1 MNTRKQMKLKR
12 VCSFGLILI
21 ILQMMIIHV
30 ENAYQKRNDINY
42 NEENKVI
49 PYKTVYGLS
58 NKCTK
63 NSDHRIID
71 ENYRT
76 CQLNAI
82 KKWNIALADYYTE
95 TVNFCCFVY
104 EVLECETK
112 VLYQCDQEY
121 SDRNEK
127 ETRRL
132 FDKSCQR
139 IMSNNA
145 CKKAVDEGSTEIW
158 KYVLYVIGAAI
169 TTAIS
174 IYACVKGYK
183 RLTITPEKKA
193 MELYKQEK
201 INQLYEAESIRNVYD
216 KQVNNLDKK
225 WYRNTSKQIKGDS
238 NLESMTEVE
247 TEKKG
252 FWKNVGEMFKKPW
265 EKMKEARIKNKLKSG
280 IDKEA
285 KNKNFWD
292 DFENDPSKYY
302 SELSTEKVETKEKTV
317 DAVMEKGRRN
327 ELIQTEARLQYE
339 DIEKDNQVRLTEDKK
354 YFENLAKMEQTDQ
367 TSVAERELTRLMNP
381 RQKIENVK
389 SDSLLSKVIV
399 SLNQEQ
405 VDVHHKMLRTRNF
418 GEFETM
424 NQLDNWM
431 KKLEETRTSMRN
443 ERRNDFSA
451 LLGSNLTIPDLNK
464 GLAKTSEKSFE
475 SSELNLNQ
483 VDKNNGSLKTTQLK
497 NINSNEEKTNII
509 TDADVKT
516 SEKPEQTSTSA
527 VIAQKFQHSQPINQK
542 TEKIYV
548 EQETAS
554 SSVIDEG
561 QDSEAIQ
568 VRNYTETTKK
578 VLENVE
584 FQNESK
590 LKGSTSQKLDT
601 ISTNPEIADPVTE
614 EKYATTN
621 KHGQLLTPEVEITSD
636 SGKQGT
642 TEKQLQSTVSESKSK
657 IPEEIP
663 SANRFETD
671 STTSA
676 QSSTKISE
684 SAKPSLKS
692 AQIEQVM
699 TETIDISSDVGQ
711 GSKSSLTRKLTKTIK
726 KTVKNPESQNESK
739 LEELKKDSISKKL
752 EMDLGLEQETQGRN
766 SQSAVSDSKSKI
778 PVANSSAKS
787 STKISESAKPS
798 SKSAQTEQVMTET
811 IDISSD
817 VGQGSKSSLTR
828 TLTKTIKKTVK
839 NPESQN
845 ESKLEELKKD
855 SISKKLEMDLG
866 LEQETQGRNSQS
878 AVSDSKSKIPVAN
891 SSAKSS
897 TKISESAKPS
907 LKSAPKVK
915 STLDLMKQ
923 EAKGTELRSD
933 SGLKSE
939 IPTANLITKNVE
951 PIDKDAKLEQVIT
964 EAIDISSDVGEGSKS
979 SLARKLTKTIKKFVK
994 NPESQNEY
1002 KPEEPKAD
1010 SISKKLEMDLG
1021 LEQETHAR
1029 KSQSEVRDS
1038 KSKIPVAIPS
1048 AKSSEIDKLK
1058 SKTPIAISSAKSSE
1072 IGKLKSKIPMAIP
1085 SAKSSEIGE
1094 IKSKTPTPAASTKRT
1109 SVGQLMSRTFTPVT
1123 STKNTTVS
1131 QLKSKTPT
1139 TISSTKNTTESVEVR
1154 NTPVTSKKEQRTT
1167 VSQLKS
1173 KTPTTIPSTKNTTVS
1188 QLKSKTPTTIPS
1200 TKNTT
1205 VSQLKSRT
1213 FTPVTSTKRDK
1224 IDSEKPILP
1233 ETVEEKI
1240 KRLKEKY
1247 LRLISSL
1254 PIEMID
1260 EKSDFFT
1267 GQRSTGNP
1275 ESSEIG
1281 EIKSKTPTPAAS
1293 TKRTSVGQ
1301 LMSRTFTPVT
1311 STKIDK
1317 IETTEEKIKRL
1328 KETYLRLIERLPIEM
1343 IDEKSEFFTGQRSTG
1358 NSESLIL
1365 ENKTESSQEI
1375 KLQSQNQTQ
1384 SSTSSSNTSTIST
1397 ELNRTGRS
1405 IKQIISTTATQTNL
1419 PFPDLIQ

>member
-1 MNTRKQMKLKR
+1 
-12 VCSFGLILI
+12 
-21 ILQMMIIHV
+21 
-30 ENAYQKRNDINY
+30 
-42 NEENKVI
+42 
-49 PYKTVYGLS
+49 
-58 NKCTK
+58 
-63 NSDHRIID
+63 
-71 ENYRT
+71 
-76 CQLNAI
+76 
-82 KKWNIALADYYTE
+82 
-95 TVNFCCFVY
+95 
-104 EVLECETK
+104 
-112 VLYQCDQEY
+112 
-121 SDRNEK
+121 
-127 ETRRL
+127 
-132 FDKSCQR
+132 
-139 IMSNNA
+139 MSNNA

-509 TDADVKT
+509 TDADVQT

-621 KHGQLLTPEVEITSD
+621 KHGQLLTPEVETTSD

-684 SAKPSLKS
+684 SDKPSLKS

-766 SQSAVSDSKSKI
+766 SQSAVSDSKSKT
-778 PVANSSAKS
+778 PVA
-787 STKISESAKPS
+787 
-798 SKSAQTEQVMTET
+798 
-811 IDISSD
+811 
-817 VGQGSKSSLTR
+817 
-828 TLTKTIKKTVK
+828 
-839 NPESQN
+839 
-845 ESKLEELKKD
+845 
-855 SISKKLEMDLG
+855 
-866 LEQETQGRNSQS
+866 
-878 AVSDSKSKIPVAN
+878 IP
-891 SSAKSS
+891 SAKSS

-939 IPTANLITKNVE
+939 IPTANLITENVE

-1072 IGKLKSKIPMAIP
+1072 IGKLKSKIPVAIP
-1085 SAKSSEIGE
+1085 SAK
-1094 IKSKTPTPAASTKRT
+1094 
-1109 SVGQLMSRTFTPVT
+1109 
-1123 STKNTTVS
+1123 
-1131 QLKSKTPT
+1131 
-1139 TISSTKNTTESVEVR
+1139 
-1154 NTPVTSKKEQRTT
+1154 
-1167 VSQLKS
+1167 
-1173 KTPTTIPSTKNTTVS
+1173 
-1188 QLKSKTPTTIPS
+1188 
-1200 TKNTT
+1200 
-1205 VSQLKSRT
+1205 
-1213 FTPVTSTKRDK
+1213 
-1224 IDSEKPILP
+1224 
-1233 ETVEEKI
+1233 
-1240 KRLKEKY
+1240 
-1247 LRLISSL
+1247 
-1254 PIEMID
+1254 
-1260 EKSDFFT
+1260 
-1267 GQRSTGNP
+1267 
-1275 ESSEIG
+1275 SSEIG